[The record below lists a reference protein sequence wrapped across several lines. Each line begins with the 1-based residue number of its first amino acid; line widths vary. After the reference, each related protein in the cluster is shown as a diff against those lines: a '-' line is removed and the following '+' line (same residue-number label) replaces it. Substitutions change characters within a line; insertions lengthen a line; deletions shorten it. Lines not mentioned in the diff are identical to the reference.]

1 MGWWQQKDDTFGL
14 VISGH
19 LLCFAAQGMAP
30 AAGRELRTGPISWA
44 CCWKPVKTL
53 DTLQTCKHIQQLHE
67 FEQLWWNMF
76 VVSIWLI
83 RQHFAIIHIG
93 PENSN
98 LKSHFWWQ
106 NLVFVGNYILHLSPP
121 SQVWAMTSGRP
132 AMDLNRGSWWPLPV
146 PSGAQSQ

>member
-1 MGWWQQKDDTFGL
+1 M
-14 VISGH
+14 
-19 LLCFAAQGMAP
+19 
-30 AAGRELRTGPISWA
+30 
-44 CCWKPVKTL
+44 KTL